1 MKKRFLAALLAA
13 TMMLGL
19 VACGSSKE
27 TAQNNAQVSEQTA
40 SEDSSTDTADAKTEI
55 KTVTPGK
62 LTVATSPDFAP
73 YEFYAIV
80 RATNARP
87 ASAPAYRVNIE
98 PSESSPYYEI
108 CPVSVEGITTGIT
121 TITTD
126 AKMGDNVYYNLLGQ
140 PVANPTSGIYILNGK
155 KVIIR

>member
-27 TAQNNAQVSEQTA
+27 TAQNNAQGSEQTA

-73 YEFYAIV
+73 YEFYAI
-80 RATNARP
+80 
-87 ASAPAYRVNIE
+87 
-98 PSESSPYYEI
+98 
-108 CPVSVEGITTGIT
+108 G
-121 TITTD
+121 
-126 AKMGDNVYYNLLGQ
+126 AKPEL
-140 PVANPTSGIYILNGK
+140 
-155 KVIIR
+155 